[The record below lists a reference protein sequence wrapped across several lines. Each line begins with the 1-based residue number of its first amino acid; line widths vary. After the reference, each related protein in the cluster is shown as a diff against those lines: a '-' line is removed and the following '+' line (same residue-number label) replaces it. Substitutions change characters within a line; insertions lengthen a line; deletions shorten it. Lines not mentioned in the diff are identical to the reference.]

1 MKLKDGHVVTGQQEI
16 ADVFAEFYEELFTGR
31 ADINTSN
38 PLGSMNTVKSHDV
51 SDVTAEEVD
60 DQLKKMSR
68 RKACDSSGMAVELL
82 KDGGRYLREV
92 LGSIFSDM
100 LRPDAITPQY

>member
-1 MKLKDGHVVTGQQEI
+1 MKQKDGHVVTDRQEI
-16 ADVFAEFYEELFTGR
+16 ADVFAEFYEELFSGR

-38 PLGSMNTVKSHDV
+38 PVGSMNTGKCHDV

-60 DQLKKMSR
+60 DQLKKMSW

-92 LGSIFSDM
+92 LGSIFSHM
-100 LRPDAITPQY
+100 L